1 MSTSAI
7 LPSLLNRLPRISI
20 MKKTKQEILTEKPEK
35 LGEKIVEEI
44 HEREKKKAERKEF
57 LTEQEKFIREKLER
71 EIKLMK
77 LSPKLQDDAVKKA
90 QQIKTLDIQG
100 KIKNLLAISDEMGV
114 SFAVKVAED
123 MQDPYTLDIFHDILA
138 REGLF
143 KKYKK

>member
-1 MSTSAI
+1 
-7 LPSLLNRLPRISI
+7 
-20 MKKTKQEILTEKPEK
+20 MKKDKKEIFTEKPEK
-35 LGEKIVEEI
+35 LGEKIVEELY
-44 HEREKKKAERKEF
+44 EREKKKAERKEF
-57 LTEQEKFIREKLER
+57 LAEEEKLIKEKLER

-77 LSPKLQDDAVKKA
+77 LSPKLQDAAVKKA
-90 QQIKTLDIQG
+90 QKIKSLDIQG

-143 KKYKK
+143 KRFKK